1 VIVWLSAIIVFMQA
15 SSAADTHSPDAP
27 MTPATAH
34 RFLLDHD
41 ANRDGKLTFDELPEV
56 LRRRFA
62 RADLDGNG
70 ELDPRE
76 LLVAPGR
83 ISREARRAEGLRLTR
98 RGLETKAGPLVHG
111 DAVEFRVPSA
121 VLQRLDQNKDGYADT
136 RELGTILREP
146 DVLFGDRPYSMT
158 AEEARA
164 LAARLDER
172 SPVMPNPIDPMGARP
187 SSTAAFDPSLLDHGP
202 QLPGRPDQGDITH
215 QQESIPEIRDPKPE
229 IAAPTDAAQP
239 VASKGGGEFMPSA
252 ETILEHL
259 DKNRNGQL
267 DRSEAVDQLL
277 ANFDKLDRDK
287 DNMLSDKEIK
297 RGLFFAKMLGI
308 KPKQDPRTYR
318 AHKQGEEIDQES
330 VPTPGESAEPVT
342 SPDP

>member
-1 VIVWLSAIIVFMQA
+1 VIGWLSAILVFMQA
-15 SSAADTHSPDAP
+15 PSVAAAASPDAP

-41 ANRDGKLTFDELPEV
+41 SNRDGKLSLDELPEV

-76 LLVAPGR
+76 LLVGPGR
-83 ISREARRAEGLRLTR
+83 ISREARRAEGLRWTR
-98 RGLETKAGPLVHG
+98 RGLETKAGRPLVHG
-111 DAVEFRVPSA
+111 DSVEFRVPST
-121 VLQRLDQNKDGYADT
+121 VLQRLDQNRDGYADNH
-136 RELGTILREP
+136 ELGTILREP

-164 LAARLDER
+164 LAARLEER
-172 SPVMPNPIDPMGARP
+172 TPAMPSPIDPTNARP
-187 SSTAAFDPSLLDHGP
+187 SSTAAFDPSLLDQGP
-202 QLPGRPDQGDITH
+202 VLPNRPDQSDITH
-215 QQESIPEIRDPKPE
+215 QQESIPEVHDPKTV
-229 IAAPTDAAQP
+229 IAPPADAAEP
-239 VASKGGGEFMPSA
+239 VATKGGGEFMPSA

-259 DKNRNGQL
+259 DKNHNGQL
-267 DRSEAVDQLL
+267 DRNEAVDQLL

-287 DNMLSDKEIK
+287 NNMLSDKEIK
-297 RGLFFAKMLGI
+297 RGLFLARMLGI

-318 AHKQGEEIDQES
+318 AHKPGEEVDSEA
-330 VPTPGESAEPVT
+330 VPDETAEPAT
-342 SPDP
+342 NPDP

>member
-1 VIVWLSAIIVFMQA
+1 MAIWFGAIVVLMQA
-15 SSAADTHSPDAP
+15 PGAADTSSPNGP

-41 ANRDGKLTFDELPEV
+41 ANRDGKLTLDELPEV

-76 LLVAPGR
+76 ILIGPGR

-136 RELGTILREP
+136 SELRTILREP

-158 AEEARA
+158 ADEARA
-164 LAARLDER
+164 LAARLEER
-172 SPVMPNPIDPMGARP
+172 SPVIPSPVDPMVGRP
-187 SSTAAFDPSLLDHGP
+187 SPAAAFDPSLLDQGP
-202 QLPGRPDQGDITH
+202 QLPGRPDQSDITH
-215 QQESIPEIRDPKPE
+215 QQEAIPEVPDPKPQ
-229 IAAPTDAAQP
+229 IAPPADRAEP
-239 VASKGGGEFMPSA
+239 VASKGGAEFMPSA

-259 DKNRNGQL
+259 DKNHNGQL

-318 AHKQGEEIDQES
+318 AHKPGDDVDHEAE
-330 VPTPGESAEPVT
+330 PTPAEVSGPVT